1 MASDWCL
8 GAVAMPRRGRGAI
21 RCGLPLVA
29 RGYGDADVDAHVA
42 CFAAGTGR
50 ASISVYRSSQP
61 TRGSGV
67 PSSSQ
72 IISVYGIFI
81 SHEPEFLNFQH
92 IPGNKSITWPS
103 HPTIVSAANL
113 EL

>member
-29 RGYGDADVDAHVA
+29 WGYGDADVDAHVA

-50 ASISVYRSSQP
+50 ARICLYRSFSAN
-61 TRGSGV
+61 
-67 PSSSQ
+67 SSSFSDHFC
-72 IISVYGIFI
+72 IWNI
-81 SHEPEFLNFQH
+81 H
-92 IPGNKSITWPS
+92 IT
-103 HPTIVSAANL
+103 
-113 EL
+113 

>member
-1 MASDWCL
+1 MVMLTWTHTWHVL
-8 GAVAMPRRGRGAI
+8 RRGLAEQGSVCI
-21 RCGLPLVA
+21 GL
-29 RGYGDADVDAHVA
+29 
-42 CFAAGTGR
+42 
-50 ASISVYRSSQP
+50 SQP
-61 TRGSGV
+61 TPPLSR
-67 PSSSQ
+67 

-92 IPGNKSITWPS
+92 IPGNKSIAWPS